1 MKLYFHG
8 GAGIVTGVNYLLET
22 SQSKIL
28 IDCGLFQGDRKL
40 DKKNQEPFPYQP
52 AEIDFVLITHAHL
65 DHIGRLPKLIEDGFK
80 GQIFATAPT
89 IDFARLM
96 LEDSQKILYEKAVRA
111 GVIPLM
117 DGQKI
122 EKIIKMFKPVEYDQ
136 SIKLN
141 QEISVCF
148 REAGHV
154 LGSASIEIEAE
165 DKKIVFSGDLGS
177 GRVPILRKSAQ
188 IKEADYVVL
197 ESAYG
202 GRVHEDSQASKDMVE
217 DIVEETVARG
227 GILMIP
233 SFALERTQQILYHL
247 NELVENRRIPQIPVF
262 VDSPLAIKL
271 TKIYAQYPQYYN
283 KEAKL
288 LIKSGDDIFKFP
300 GLKLTQTVAES
311 KAINEVAPPK
321 IIIAGSGMS
330 QGGRILHHEIRYLP
344 DPKST
349 LLIVT
354 YQVQGTL
361 GRKLLEGDKKVKLL
375 DQVIPV
381 KARIEHING
390 YSGHA
395 DQKELIDWL
404 SPIVSPDSTKR
415 PQKIFVCQ
423 GEEKPANALAQYI
436 KDHLGLEAEVPEIG
450 QVVELF

>member
-1 MKLYFHG
+1 MKLYFYG
-8 GAGIVTGVNYLLET
+8 GAGIVTGVNYLLEIF
-22 SQSKIL
+22 QSKIL

-52 AEIDFVLITHAHL
+52 TKIDFVLITHAHL

-96 LEDSQKILYEKAVRA
+96 LKDSQKILHEKAIRA

-136 SIKLN
+136 SIKLD

-154 LGSASIEIEAE
+154 LGSASIEIAAE

-177 GRVPILRKSAQ
+177 GRVPILRKSAR
-188 IKEADYVVL
+188 IKKADYVVL

-202 GRVHEDSQASKDMVE
+202 GRVHEDSRVSKDMVE

-227 GILMIP
+227 GVLMIP
-233 SFALERTQQILYHL
+233 SFALERTQQILYEL
-247 NELVENRRIPQIPVF
+247 NELVENRRIPQMPVF

-271 TKIYAQYPQYYN
+271 TKIYAQYPQYYD

-300 GLKLTQTVAES
+300 SLKLTQTVAES
-311 KAINEVAPPK
+311 KAINVVTPPK

-330 QGGRILHHEIRYLP
+330 QGGRILHHEVRYLP
-344 DPKST
+344 DSKNT

-354 YQVQGTL
+354 YQAQGTL
-361 GRKLLEGDKKVKLL
+361 GRKLLEGDKKVKIL

-404 SPIVSPDSTKR
+404 SPMVGSDSTGR

-423 GEEKPANALAQYI
+423 GEEKPAQALAQQI
-436 KDHLGLEAEVPEIG
+436 KDHLGLSAEVPQLNEA
-450 QVVELF
+450 VSL